1 MKYRNTLTMR
11 LKYLVAACVLGLT
24 VGAANAT
31 TYDYVGPVYNS
42 TPLAT
47 GYVYDP
53 ALGTNMTGSVTF
65 NIDTSDFSGEIATT
79 LYGGLVATALVMT
92 SGAYSLSLAQNE
104 LYGLFGFTNGQITF
118 WSVCGNAAPGG
129 CDGTALNPVGVA
141 GDGLSYLGAGG
152 SIHQPEGDTVQE
164 SATGLSCASPGYECQ
179 TVTYGAR
186 TNANCYY
193 DQPNCVPTADYGF
206 WTEVAT
212 NATPLPAALPLFASG
227 LGALGLLGWRRKRKG
242 AALAA

>member
-1 MKYRNTLTMR
+1 MFTLR
-11 LKYLVAACVLGLT
+11 VLIASCVLALT
-24 VGAANAT
+24 VGAADAT
-31 TYDYVGPVYNS
+31 TYDYVGPIYNS

-65 NIDTSDFSGEIATT
+65 NIDTSDFSGQIATT

-92 SGAYSLSLAQNE
+92 SGAYSLNLAQNE
-104 LYGLFGFTNGQITF
+104 LYGLFGFTNGQITS

-129 CDGTALNPVGVA
+129 CDGTSLNPVGIA

-152 SIHQPEGDTVQE
+152 SIHQPEGDVVQE
-164 SATGLSCASPGYECQ
+164 SATGLSCASPGYECE

-186 TNANCYY
+186 TNANCYF
-193 DQPNCVPTADYGF
+193 DEANCVQTADYGS
-206 WTEVAT
+206 WTKVQV
-212 NATPLPAALPLFASG
+212 NPTPLPAALPLFATG
-227 LGALGLLGWRRKRKG
+227 LGALGLLGWRRKRKH
-242 AALAA
+242 AASVAAA